1 MLAKKLPLCYNTSEL
16 PLWWNWQTHGTQNPA
31 VAIPCRFDPDQRHQC
46 IPAPLIRCGFR
57 LSELRPLLPI
67 SKKELRMKSPTT
79 KTGIVLAIS
88 AAAPARS
95 RAYRRILCRGAFHRR
110 SALRVDI
117 KRNSSLYVLYRARHN
132 GCGFLYGGVRQTFAT
147 PENRRFSQRT

>member
-46 IPAPLIRCGFR
+46 IPAPLIRCGFTFI
-57 LSELRPLLPI
+57 LTSPAASY

-79 KTGIVLAIS
+79 KTGIFLATS

-117 KRNSSLYVLYRARHN
+117 KRNSSLYVLYRARNN
-132 GCGFLYGGVRQTFAT
+132 GRRFPYGGVRQTFAT
-147 PENRRFSQRT
+147 PENRLLPHRT